1 MKKYY
6 SKLLLFGEFTIIKGS
21 SGLAVP
27 YQKYS
32 GQWIFTEESND
43 SNKALSKWYEYLKEQ
58 KIPADLSINLDLK
71 QFKEDIGNGLT
82 FESNIPLG
90 YGVGSSGAL
99 SVAFLEKYVTII
111 HIDKNDIFRLKTIF
125 IWLEGFF
132 HGGGSGVDPLICYYQ
147 QPLLIKPN
155 HKFEL
160 TTLPIFKE
168 NSNQTCFLLDTNIS
182 RSTEPLVKGFLEMCS
197 NPNYELKCKEE
208 LGYFTNNSIEAFLS
222 RDNKNLFEQVRLI
235 SRFQYEYFQKMIPNA
250 FNPVWELGLFSNIYS
265 LKLCGAGGGGFILG
279 FTADWKTTQEV
290 LKDYELEVVVY
301 L

>member
-21 SGLAVP
+21 SGLAIP
-27 YQKYS
+27 YQRYN
-32 GQWIFTEESND
+32 GQWVFDEESND
-43 SNKALSKWYEYLKEQ
+43 SNKALSEWCEYLNKQ
-58 KIPADLSINLDLK
+58 AIPKNLSIRLDLK
-71 QFKEDIGNGLT
+71 QFEEDIAHGLT
-82 FESNIPLG
+82 FQSNIPLG

-99 SVAFLEKYVTII
+99 AVAFFEKYVTVI
-111 HIDKNDIFRLKTIF
+111 HIGKHDMLQLKTIF
-125 IWLEGFF
+125 IWLEEFF

-147 QPLLIKPN
+147 QPLLIKQN
-155 HKFEL
+155 YQFEL
-160 TTLPIFKE
+160 TTLPKFIE
-168 NSNQTCFLLDTNIS
+168 GSNQTCFLLNTNIS

-208 LGYFTNNSIEAFLS
+208 LGYFTNNAITAFLS
-222 RDNKNLFEQVRLI
+222 KNNEMLLEQVRLI

-279 FTADWKTTQEV
+279 FTGDWKATQEV
-290 LKDYELEVVVY
+290 LKDYELEVVFY